1 MAINCTPAALEAAA
15 ACFCQPE
22 KVLIQIQTFELLTIA
37 NQMGA
42 GLPTDAKS
50 LLKLATAAGFAGLTE
65 KGNRTV
71 QTFLECQI
79 AKAAGA

>member
-1 MAINCTPAALEAAA
+1 MAIVCTPAAVEAGA

-22 KVLIQIQTFELLTIA
+22 KLQIQMQSFLLLTIA
-37 NQMGA
+37 NKLGA

-50 LLKLATAAGFAGLTE
+50 LLALATAAGFAGLTE

-71 QTFLECQI
+71 QTLLECKI
-79 AKAAGA
+79 AQAAGA